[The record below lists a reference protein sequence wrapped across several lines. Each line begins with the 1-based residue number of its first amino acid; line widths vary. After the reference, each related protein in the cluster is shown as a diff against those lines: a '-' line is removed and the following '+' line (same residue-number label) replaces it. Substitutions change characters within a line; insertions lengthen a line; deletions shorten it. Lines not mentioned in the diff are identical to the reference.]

1 MFQVLGIDNQFNI
14 DLSYIESNVPSLV
27 DKVKRGRAQVL
38 GCVSCREMNRAAP
51 RSLCCHHL

>member
-1 MFQVLGIDNQFNI
+1 MFFQPSGTDRIVFQVLGIDNQFNI

-38 GCVSCREMNRAAP
+38 GCVSCREMN
-51 RSLCCHHL
+51 

>member
-14 DLSYIESNVPSLV
+14 DPSYVESNVPSSV

-38 GCVSCREMNRAAP
+38 GCVLP
-51 RSLCCHHL
+51 